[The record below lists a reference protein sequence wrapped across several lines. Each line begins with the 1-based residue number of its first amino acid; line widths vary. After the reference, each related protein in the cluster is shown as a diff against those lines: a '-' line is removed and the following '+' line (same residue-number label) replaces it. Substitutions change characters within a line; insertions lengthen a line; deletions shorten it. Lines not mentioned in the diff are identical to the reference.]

1 LASELLTGALEV
13 VMLVRSLGGVGTV
26 ALVLFALVAHQL
38 GWVDGGAL
46 GRAGAVLALV
56 VGLVGVVRL
65 PWDLVFEARNVLARQ
80 ESSRRRGL
88 EVDAA
93 EVAFARASAGRALV
107 LAVGLHALGAVL
119 AIFARGFV
127 GDELGL
133 VLAVAFAASMALRP
147 IHAFYV
153 HTRMRLGLA
162 AREAE
167 VPRQDALSLAES
179 IQSIERR
186 LRELDETREAEPG
199 APAPDALRDQLAVIE
214 TRARQDAGAWR
225 KSAAVTDEKLD
236 RVLRELE
243 RTVERTQ
250 QSAEVLAGIRAFVR
264 LVRES

>member
-186 LRELDETREAEPG
+186 LRELDAAR
-199 APAPDALRDQLAVIE
+199 DALRDQLAVIE

>member
-186 LRELDETREAEPG
+186 LRELDETREA
-199 APAPDALRDQLAVIE
+199 ARDALREQLAVIE